1 MFKYDAT
8 LAKNLCIIGGHSK
21 NLYDNV
27 HEMVALKIPEQ
38 QDRLSQ
44 FVEDHLGYL
53 FKVRLL
59 SFKVYN
65 DFTQIK
71 THRINLTQTHME
83 AV

>member
-1 MFKYDAT
+1 
-8 LAKNLCIIGGHSK
+8 
-21 NLYDNV
+21 
-27 HEMVALKIPEQ
+27 MVALKIPEQ

-65 DFTQIK
+65 DFTQTE

-83 AV
+83 AA